1 MRVKVRPALKLGLY
15 YSFCLVATT
24 IGFTNSYLVDSDLST
39 TQRHPVF
46 EQLTNTQMG
55 ARPSVINTV
64 NVLCKNMSLSM
75 YE

>member
-1 MRVKVRPALKLGLY
+1 M
-15 YSFCLVATT
+15 ATT

-39 TQRHPVF
+39 TQRYPVF
-46 EQLTNTQMG
+46 EQRTNTQMG

>member
-1 MRVKVRPALKLGLY
+1 MRPALKLGLY
-15 YSFCLVATT
+15 YSFCLVAPT
-24 IGFTNSYLVDSDLST
+24 IGFSNSYLVDSDLST

-64 NVLCKNMSLSM
+64 NVLCKNMSLS
-75 YE
+75 

>member
-1 MRVKVRPALKLGLY
+1 MRPALKLGLY

-24 IGFTNSYLVDSDLST
+24 IGFTNSYLVGRDLST
-39 TQRHPVF
+39 TQRYPVF

>member
-1 MRVKVRPALKLGLY
+1 M
-15 YSFCLVATT
+15 ATT
-24 IGFTNSYLVDSDLST
+24 IGFTNSYLVGSDLST
-39 TQRHPVF
+39 TQSYPVF

>member
-1 MRVKVRPALKLGLY
+1 MRPALKLGLY

-24 IGFTNSYLVDSDLST
+24 IGFTNSYIVGRDLST
-39 TQRHPVF
+39 TQRYPVF

>member
-1 MRVKVRPALKLGLY
+1 MRPALKLGLY

-24 IGFTNSYLVDSDLST
+24 IGFTDSYLVDSDLST

-55 ARPSVINTV
+55 TRPSVINTV

>member
-24 IGFTNSYLVDSDLST
+24 MGFTSSYLVDSDLST

>member
-1 MRVKVRPALKLGLY
+1 MRPALKLGLY
-15 YSFCLVATT
+15 YSFGLVATT
-24 IGFTNSYLVDSDLST
+24 IGLTNSYVVDSDLST

-64 NVLCKNMSLSM
+64 NVLCKNMSLS
-75 YE
+75 

>member
-1 MRVKVRPALKLGLY
+1 M
-15 YSFCLVATT
+15 ATT

>member
-1 MRVKVRPALKLGLY
+1 MRLKVRPALKLGLY
-15 YSFCLVATT
+15 YSFYLVAKT
-24 IGFTNSYLVDSDLST
+24 IGFTDTYLGDSDLST

>member
-1 MRVKVRPALKLGLY
+1 MRLKVRPALKLGLY
-15 YSFCLVATT
+15 YSFYLVAKT
-24 IGFTNSYLVDSDLST
+24 IGFTDTYLGDSGLST
-39 TQRHPVF
+39 TQRYPVF

>member
-1 MRVKVRPALKLGLY
+1 M
-15 YSFCLVATT
+15 ATT
-24 IGFTNSYLVDSDLST
+24 IGFTNSYLVDNDLST